1 MIMRATGHQTESAFL
16 RYIKVTEDENA
27 ERMIRLF
34 EEQEKRYQQDNTIAK

>member
-27 ERMIRLF
+27 ERMMKQF
-34 EEQEKRYQQDNTIAK
+34 EEMEKRVNEQ